1 MSRRI
6 LCDFP
11 GQISLEEYMETLHAA
26 MAEANYEWAKGLVR
40 IFVNELGKGVA
51 YETEE
56 LEGVALY
63 GLAKAIKEF
72 DSPRV
77 AFRTFATH
85 VIHNELMDHLKRYSK
100 KTLKTVALEEVKD
113 IVDTR
118 STEKLGE
125 TLDCYLG
132 TSKKENI
139 KLGLYAMKMRSQ
151 GIKIKELQKRTGI
164 PISKWY
170 QCIKEAK
177 AELRKRME
185 SR

>member
-6 LCDFP
+6 LSNFP
-11 GQISLEEYMETLHAA
+11 GQITLEEYVKTLHAA

-40 IFVNELGKGVA
+40 LFVKKLGNGVA

-63 GLAKAIKEF
+63 GLAKAINEF
-72 DSPRV
+72 EVNRV
-77 AFRTFATH
+77 AFRTYAAH
-85 VIHNELMDHLKRYSK
+85 VIHNELMDHLNGYSK
-100 KTLKTVALEEVKD
+100 KTLKTVSLEEVMEMAD
-113 IVDTR
+113 PR
-118 STEKLGE
+118 SAEQLDE

-139 KLGLYAMKMRSQ
+139 KLGLYAMKMRTK
-151 GIKIKELQKRTGI
+151 GIKPKELHKYTGI
-164 PISKWY
+164 PVSKWY

-177 AELRKRME
+177 AELRASKK
-185 SR
+185 

>member
-6 LCDFP
+6 FCDFP
-11 GQISLEEYMETLHAA
+11 GQITLEEYVKTLHAA

-56 LEGVALY
+56 LEGVALF

-72 DSPRV
+72 DSSHI
-77 AFRTFATH
+77 AFRTFASR

-100 KTLKTVALEEVKD
+100 KTLKTVALEEVMEMED
-113 IVDTR
+113 PR
-118 STEKLGE
+118 STEELGIM
-125 TLDCYLG
+125 LDAFL
-132 TSKKENI
+132 SVSQKENI
-139 KLGLYAMKMRSQ
+139 KLGLYAMKMRSK
-151 GIKIKELQKRTGI
+151 GIKTKELQKRTGI
-164 PISKWY
+164 PVSKWY

-177 AELRKRME
+177 ADFRKSMK